1 MNAPH
6 REFPVR
12 DPVLSFL
19 PIPAL
24 PVQARTPMH
33 KTIAA
38 CGFGLLIAV
47 LPVTADVLTVPAN
60 PSADTGVDLPARG
73 AVQSKVLKH
82 YGEPKLRHAAVGG
95 SSPAQPRITRWDYP
109 SFSVFFEN
117 DHVVDAVVPD
127 RPAPL
132 FNTNELSAGS

>member
-1 MNAPH
+1 
-6 REFPVR
+6 
-12 DPVLSFL
+12 
-19 PIPAL
+19 
-24 PVQARTPMH
+24 MH

-47 LPVTADVLTVPAN
+47 LPVSADVLSLPVS
-60 PSADTGVDLPARG
+60 PSADASIDLPARG
-73 AVQSKVLKH
+73 EVQSKVLKH

-95 SSPAQPRITRWDYP
+95 SSPAQPRITRWDYLG
-109 SFSVFFEN
+109 SSGGFSVFFEN
-117 DHVVDAVVPD
+117 DHVVDVVVPD

>member
-1 MNAPH
+1 MNAPR

-12 DPVLSFL
+12 DPVLSFFPISPL
-19 PIPAL
+19 PRSRPS
-24 PVQARTPMH
+24 PMH

-38 CGFGLLIAV
+38 CGFGLLVAA
-47 LPVTADVLTVPAN
+47 LPVAADVLSLPAN
-60 PSADTGVDLPARG
+60 PSADTSADLPARG
-73 AVQSKVLKH
+73 EVQAKVLKH

-132 FNTNELSAGS
+132 FNTNELSAGG